1 MRNSKCP
8 KCGRS
13 MTNTTPVKAYCMKCD
28 ILIHVPSG
36 VSYTGNPEED
46 KFVGSPAFPILF
58 LAEHAGKDFEATLAP
73 DALVLTWREGKEPK
87 IERIPYSTISQVEIG
102 ERRQSEVSSYDSL
115 IGSVLAGGLWTAAE
129 SYLTNVRTL
138 KMKAQQKDYE
148 IWVPEAPKWA
158 HKIRQ
163 AGGL

>member
-1 MRNSKCP
+1 
-8 KCGRS
+8 

-28 ILIHVPSG
+28 VLIHVPSG
-36 VSYTGNPEED
+36 VPYTGNPEED
-46 KFVGSPAFPILF
+46 KFIGSPAFPILF

-73 DALVLTWREGKEPK
+73 DALVLTWRAAKESK
-87 IERIPYSTISQVEIG
+87 IERIPYSTMSQIEIG
-102 ERRQSEVSSYDSL
+102 DRRQSEVSPD
-115 IGSVLAGGLWTAAE
+115 GAAFGAVVAGVAFGFWSATE
-129 SYLTNVRTL
+129 RHLTRVKTL